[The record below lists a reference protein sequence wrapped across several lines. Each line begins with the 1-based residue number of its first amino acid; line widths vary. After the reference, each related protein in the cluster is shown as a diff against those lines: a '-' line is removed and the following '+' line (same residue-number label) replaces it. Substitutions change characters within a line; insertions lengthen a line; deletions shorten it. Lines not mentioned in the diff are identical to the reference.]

1 MKDKPKARH
10 YRRSANWLRRRVP
23 RLPKTAI
30 VLGSGLGAF
39 ADRAQDAISFLYAD
53 IPHFPHSTVH
63 HARLLWAEIDG
74 EPVWILRGRI
84 HCYEGYQM
92 WQSAYPIGVLHLL
105 GVENLI
111 LTNAAGAVSRELCV
125 GDLVCVTDHIKLTAE
140 SPCTG
145 GIYPLFGER
154 FFTLESVYD
163 KTLLQIARECAATC
177 GITPKEGVYAYMG
190 GPQYETAAEVRM
202 LGVLGADLVGMS
214 TVAEVI
220 FAAQCGIKVLCLSCV
235 TNLGVGLQEKA
246 VAHADVERIGKER
259 SAALCAWL
267 DEILRAIHTRKE
279 ER

>member
-1 MKDKPKARH
+1 MKKKPKARY

-23 RLPKTAI
+23 SLPKTAI

-39 ADRAQDAISFLYAD
+39 ADGAEGAISFSYAD
-53 IPHFPHSTVH
+53 IPHFPHATVH
-63 HARLLWAEIDG
+63 RGRLLWARIAG
-74 EPVWILRGRI
+74 EPVWILQGRF
-84 HCYEGYQM
+84 HCYEGYRM
-92 WQSAYPIGVLHLL
+92 WQTAYPVGVLHLL
-105 GVENLI
+105 GVERLI

-140 SPCTG
+140 SPCMG
-145 GIYPLFGER
+145 QHYRLFGER

-163 KTLLQIARECAATC
+163 KTLLQIARECATAC
-177 GITPKEGVYAYMG
+177 GITPKEGVYAYMS

-202 LGVLGADLVGMS
+202 LAGLGADLVGMS

-220 FAAQCGIKVLCLSCV
+220 FAAQCGMKVLCLSCV

-267 DEILRAIHTRKE
+267 NEILRAIHTGKE
-279 ER
+279 EK